1 MYIQFIDEVSGDDLF
16 ALCPK
21 LLRIPVESE
30 TIFLSNVEY
39 KVEKVETYL
48 DDEGETNPV
57 SGQESVWAL
66 SQETYKVYLSEV

>member
-1 MYIQFIDEVSGDDLF
+1 MNIKFIDESTGNDLF
-16 ALCPK
+16 EVYSK
-21 LLRIPVESE
+21 LFRIPNLDE

-39 KVEKVETYL
+39 KVEKIETYL

-57 SGQESVWAL
+57 GGQESVWAL